1 MNRADIGMMESG
13 RRLSFALGSI
23 RVLGGLGHRLKQKFE
38 DGDNPPGERRQRDG
52 RKHRVVSVRTI
63 TDKEQGSGRYWGV
76 AYLEAKNV
84 AVCGKPRVSRRLL
97 AYAPTRHR
105 LGRVTC
111 RARQKDLSTR
121 GGSPGNKRAA
131 SPRSGGR
138 LAGDQG
144 AI

>member
-1 MNRADIGMMESG
+1 MA
-13 RRLSFALGSI
+13 
-23 RVLGGLGHRLKQKFE
+23 LGHRLKQKFE
-38 DGDNPPGERRQRDG
+38 GGDKPLENGDMLSNCQRDG
-52 RKHRVVSVRTI
+52 RKYRVVSVRTI